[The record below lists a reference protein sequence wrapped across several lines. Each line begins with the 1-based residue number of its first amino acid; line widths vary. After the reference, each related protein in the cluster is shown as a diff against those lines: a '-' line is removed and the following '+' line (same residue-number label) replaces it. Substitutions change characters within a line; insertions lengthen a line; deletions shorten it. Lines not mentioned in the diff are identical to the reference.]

1 MKIVNSVWYSSNGN
15 MLQGAGLKQIS
26 NILAFIFGAS
36 GSRGKIKTI
45 MKILIVNY
53 VNYCIFCSL
62 LLNVHHLYII
72 LSILRCF
79 RHPNFL
85 RFAKCWLFCEVGQI
99 NMYMHPSFLCIRPSE
114 YRKIS
119 CLKTNLYTVFF
130 YIKNCHS
137 IIL

>member
-1 MKIVNSVWYSSNGN
+1 MTISYIFSNFVNVEVRNVNVEGET
-15 MLQGAGLKQIS
+15 
-26 NILAFIFGAS
+26 ILN
-36 GSRGKIKTI
+36 
-45 MKILIVNY
+45 ILIVNY

-99 NMYMHPSFLCIRPSE
+99 NMYLYPSFLCIRPSE
-114 YRKIS
+114 YRKMS
-119 CLKTNLYTVFF
+119 CLKTILYTVFF
-130 YIKNCHS
+130 YIKKTAILLFCNNFSVLNCN
-137 IIL
+137 IFFILV